1 MKPRKKLHII
11 QELPQS
17 GNIPACDGR
26 DAKNLFRPREHIV
39 PGIQHSV
46 TEIIEV
52 G

>member
-1 MKPRKKLHII
+1 MKPRKELHII

-17 GNIPACDGR
+17 GNMPACDGR
-26 DAKNLFRPREHIV
+26 EATNLFIPREDIA
-39 PGIQHSV
+39 PGIQLSI

>member
-1 MKPRKKLHII
+1 MKPRKELHMI
-11 QELPQS
+11 QDLPRS

-26 DAKNLFRPREHIV
+26 DGTNLLTPREDIT